1 MLKEGTYSAR
11 ARGMAGFVGVTL
23 TVADNKISTVDLD
36 LSTETPQY
44 GQKAEKTLK
53 QEILDKQS
61 AHIDA
66 VTGAT
71 FTSNGVKEAT
81 SEALKQTK

>member
-23 TVADNKISTVDLD
+23 TVADNKISTVDL
-36 LSTETPQY
+36 STETPKY

-61 AHIDA
+61 ADIDA

-81 SEALKQTK
+81 SEALKQAK

>member
-23 TVADNKISTVDLD
+23 
-36 LSTETPQY
+36 TETPQY

-61 AHIDA
+61 ADIDA

-81 SEALKQTK
+81 SEALKQAK